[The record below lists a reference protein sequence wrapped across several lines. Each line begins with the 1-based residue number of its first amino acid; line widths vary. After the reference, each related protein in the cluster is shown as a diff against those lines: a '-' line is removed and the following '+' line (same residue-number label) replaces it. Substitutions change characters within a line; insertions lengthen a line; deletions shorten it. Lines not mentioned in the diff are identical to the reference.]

1 MGSSGKSATKQ
12 MFLASYKKTFPFI
25 TNCTTKGE
33 DNNHYA
39 HCTIC
44 NTDIYIGASGSR
56 DIKRHQKGL
65 KHSDREKARLG
76 NKNQVNV
83 MQFMKNREKSM
94 EQQLKEEEE
103 KNKAD
108 SAAKQ
113 FVKDTT
119 RAEVMLVELIA
130 QLNLSIN
137 SADAFTEAFKTM
149 FPDSMC

>member
-1 MGSSGKSATKQ
+1 
-12 MFLASYKKTFPFI
+12 
-25 TNCTTKGE
+25 
-33 DNNHYA
+33 
-39 HCTIC
+39 
-44 NTDIYIGASGSR
+44 
-56 DIKRHQKGL
+56 
-65 KHSDREKARLG
+65 
-76 NKNQVNV
+76 
-83 MQFMKNREKSM
+83 M